1 MLFFAY
7 SSKYIAV
14 PIPRMIDNGMILN
27 INQSEPINAPLTP
40 AIDGVEEEKLVKNCK
55 FK

>member
-1 MLFFAY
+1 
-7 SSKYIAV
+7 
-14 PIPRMIDNGMILN
+14 MILN